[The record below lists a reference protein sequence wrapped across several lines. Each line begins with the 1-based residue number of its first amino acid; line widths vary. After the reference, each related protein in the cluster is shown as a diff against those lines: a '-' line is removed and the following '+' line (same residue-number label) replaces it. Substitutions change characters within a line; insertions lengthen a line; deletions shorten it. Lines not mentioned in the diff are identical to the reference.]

1 MGNRGLQ
8 GASLWGPLFF
18 VYSGKIMKE
27 FYTYEQQVKKLKKD
41 GLIILDEQNATDFLK
56 HEGYYN
62 LINGYSPI
70 FKDKKTNKFFN
81 QTTLDDIRHLYIFDK
96 NLRNMVYKYIASIE
110 CNIKAIIGHEFS
122 RVHGVDEKQ
131 YLTPSSFNQNQSCA
145 IGVSRLIVECNE
157 TIQEAL
163 KKNSNKYRKYIE
175 HNYIAHGHVPLWVL
189 IRALSFGTTSI
200 FYKYMIDS
208 EKEIIASN
216 YHVNASQLENIL
228 EVIVSFRN
236 IVAHGERTYCAK
248 LPRTRL
254 STNLNISKKLS
265 IPLNEKGEYKYDRN
279 DLLSLIIGCKYLLP
293 DIEFINF
300 ITELDLNLQA
310 LAKQL
315 TPYMLNRIKI
325 QMGLWADNWKT
336 LPKFKI
342 D

>member
-1 MGNRGLQ
+1 
-8 GASLWGPLFF
+8 
-18 VYSGKIMKE
+18 
-27 FYTYEQQVKKLKKD
+27 
-41 GLIILDEQNATDFLK
+41 
-56 HEGYYN
+56 
-62 LINGYSPI
+62 
-70 FKDKKTNKFFN
+70 
-81 QTTLDDIRHLYIFDK
+81 
-96 NLRNMVYKYIASIE
+96 
-110 CNIKAIIGHEFS
+110 
-122 RVHGVDEKQ
+122 
-131 YLTPSSFNQNQSCA
+131 
-145 IGVSRLIVECNE
+145 
-157 TIQEAL
+157 
-163 KKNSNKYRKYIE
+163 
-175 HNYIAHGHVPLWVL
+175 
-189 IRALSFGTTSI
+189 
-200 FYKYMIDS
+200 MIDS

-216 YHVNASQLENIL
+216 YRVNASQLENIL

-236 IVAHGERTYCAK
+236 IVAHGF
-248 LPRTRL
+248 PRTRL

-265 IPLNEKGEYKYDRN
+265 IPLNEKGEYKYGRN